1 MWIGEGLV
9 TRNPIHIGTD
19 QRQHGKRSRDIGNHL
34 DRPAER
40 LAVHHAL
47 TGAKVETRPALVNAN
62 PTRSHPIL
70 RDARVDGALA
80 PRRYGTCI
88 RPPTGGCAAPRPVA
102 HRSEGA

>member
-1 MWIGEGLV
+1 MWIGEGPV
-9 TRNPIHIGTD
+9 TRKPMHIGTD
-19 QRQHGKRSRDIGNHL
+19 QRQHGTRSRDVGNHL
-34 DRPAER
+34 DRPADR
-40 LAVHHAL
+40 LAAHHAL